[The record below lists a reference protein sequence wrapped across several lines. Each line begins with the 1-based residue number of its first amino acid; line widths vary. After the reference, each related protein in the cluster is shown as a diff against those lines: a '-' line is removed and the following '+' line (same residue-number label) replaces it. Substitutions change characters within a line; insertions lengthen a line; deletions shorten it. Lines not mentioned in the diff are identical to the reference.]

1 MQQQMNKQEM
11 DTCNQGWG
19 TLIPDDTGT
28 AGGFKP
34 GQELG
39 FAFTT

>member
-1 MQQQMNKQEM
+1 MNKQEM
-11 DTCNQGWG
+11 DTCKQGWSPS